1 MLALL
6 VIDTGNARIWDGRAS
21 GGGSSSSVSLSTCF
35 WETRPL
41 FVSAR
46 LLGLVWHLAHH
57 QDLLQGFLHVL
68 VHLTLN
74 TQRFGSLAISKMH
87 MQLFHFAVCET
98 QSDVI

>member
-6 VIDTGNARIWDGRAS
+6 VIDTGNARVWDGRAS
-21 GGGSSSSVSLSTCF
+21 DGGSSSVSLSTCF
-35 WETRPL
+35 WETMPL

-68 VHLTLN
+68 VHLTLK
-74 TQRFGSLAISKMH
+74 TQRFGSFTISKMH
-87 MQLFHFAVCET
+87 MQLFHFTVWYT
-98 QSDVI
+98 I